1 MGSKDSPPKWIKSL
15 LEEQTKSL
23 KSIINDALVSKD
35 PTHQPKKRK
44 SSTTT
49 EKTGEWVKI
58 KQKTPKQQ
66 ISSHESDDFDTRFG
80 HLIGLNVNDN
90 EDDDEV
96 EDDED
101 ENNGDENNNDEDN
114 DDNDNDEEDED
125 DDEAAAAA
133 AATGQDDLNESI
145 DEDLVE
151 ILDST
156 PNWEPNTSLK
166 KFITKTCD
174 HALPDE
180 ILKKLNDD
188 YVPQADL
195 VEYFLPPKMPTRLMI
210 SISRMK
216 SKTAVKTERAMYNA
230 QKELFITAKP
240 LLSALMDLK
249 PLGEPVSKARE
260 KLSIS
265 LQGIYSVSI
274 KISRARREN
283 VRFLFKFALAE
294 VLYSFDPT
302 HSSLFGGSSFSSQV
316 EKAVKEAKLDLT
328 WSKPKS
334 KTSFSFQPFQAY
346 GQGGF
351 SNRGRGRGRF
361 QQRRGRFQRRP
372 YSNYKQQDSKPKY
385 PKGSQSKE

>member
-1 MGSKDSPPKWIKSL
+1 MGSKETPPKWIKTL
-15 LEEQTKSL
+15 LEQQTNSL
-23 KSIINDALVSKD
+23 KSIINDALAKKD
-35 PTHQPKKRK
+35 PTPQPKKRLK
-44 SSTTT
+44 SSSTT
-49 EKTGEWVKI
+49 
-58 KQKTPKQQ
+58 PKQ
-66 ISSHESDDFDTRFG
+66 IPSHDPEDDFDTRFG

-90 EDDDEV
+90 EDGDEG
-96 EDDED
+96 ENDED
-101 ENNGDENNNDEDN
+101 ENNNEEENYN
-114 DDNDNDEEDED
+114 DDDNEEEEEVDS
-125 DDEAAAAA
+125 EAAF
-133 AATGQDDLNESI
+133 AATVGQDDLNESI

-180 ILKKLNDD
+180 ILKKLNDE

-195 VEYFLPPKMPTRLMI
+195 VEYFTPPKMPSRLI
-210 SISRMK
+210 NSISRMK
-216 SKTAVKTERAMYNA
+216 SKTAIKTERAMYHA

-249 PLGEPVSKARE
+249 PLGESVSKARE

-274 KISRARREN
+274 RISRARREN

-316 EKAVKEAKLDLT
+316 EKAAKEAKLDLT

-334 KTSFSFQPFQAY
+334 KPSSSFQPFQAY

-361 QQRRGRFQRRP
+361 QQRRNRYPQKRP
-372 YSNYKQQDSKPKY
+372 YYNNNVSKQQDSKSKY